1 LLENPVSRDTRRK
14 KSNQR
19 HEASPPAAEP
29 DAKPGNRWGALVGG
43 GALLLLVVLAA
54 SVLFQG
60 KATGPSPS
68 ANTALAA
75 ALASEHSPA
84 LGDPGA
90 PVHIVEFLDPACET
104 CALMYPYVKQ
114 MLADNPGRIRLS
126 LRHVPFHQGAEFV
139 VRLLEAS
146 RAQDRY
152 WQTLEA
158 LLATQAQWAPH
169 HTVQPDLVW
178 PVIAGLGLDTEKLRA
193 DMNAP
198 AVDQRMQRD
207 IDDARALKVTATP
220 EYFVNGRPLPSFGL
234 QQLQNLVNEEL
245 SKAASTSN

>member
-1 LLENPVSRDTRRK
+1 MSRKTAR
-14 KSNQR
+14 NQTKPER
-19 HEASPPAAEP
+19 AGCQPPSTPAATQ
-29 DAKPGNRWGALVGG
+29 GRRWGLLI
-43 GALLLLVVLAA
+43 GAVATVLFVVLAGKL
-54 SVLFQG
+54 LFSG
-60 KATGPSPS
+60 KATQPSPS
-68 ANTALAA
+68 AGTSNAA
-75 ALASEHSPA
+75 ALASEHSPT
-84 LGDPGA
+84 LGDA
-90 PVHIVEFLDPACET
+90 SAAVHIVEFLDPACET
-104 CALMYPYVKQ
+104 CAQLYPYVKQ

-126 LRHVPFHQGAEFV
+126 IRHVPFHEGAEFV

-146 RAQDRY
+146 RGQDKY

-178 PVIAGLGLDTEKLRA
+178 PAIAGVGLDTERLKT

-198 AVDQRMQRD
+198 AVAERMQRD

-234 QQLQNLVNEEL
+234 QQLQDLVNEAL
-245 SKAASTSN
+245 QSSAVPSN

>member
-1 LLENPVSRDTRRK
+1 LPENPVSRDTRRK
-14 KSNQR
+14 KSNPR
-19 HEASPPAAEP
+19 HESSQPAAAPEE
-29 DAKPGNRWGALVGG
+29 KPGNRWGALVGG

-60 KATGPSPS
+60 KATGPSP
-68 ANTALAA
+68 APEATNAA
-75 ALASEHSPA
+75 ALASEHSPM

-114 MLADNPGRIRLS
+114 LLADNPGRIRLS
-126 LRHVPFHQGAEFV
+126 IRHVPFHQGAEYA

-178 PVIAGLGLDTEKLRA
+178 AAISGVGLDTERLKA

-207 IDDARALKVTATP
+207 IDDARAAKVTATP
-220 EYFVNGRPLPSFGL
+220 GYFVNGRPLPSFGL
-234 QQLQNLVNEEL
+234 QQLQDLVNEEL
-245 SKAASTSN
+245 RKAVATSN

>member
-1 LLENPVSRDTRRK
+1 MSRKTARNQPSTESRDSQTPPTPVARDG
-14 KSNQR
+14 
-19 HEASPPAAEP
+19 SP
-29 DAKPGNRWGALVGG
+29 WGFVI
-43 GALLLLVVLAA
+43 GAVAVLLLLFLAGNL
-54 SVLFQG
+54 LFSG
-60 KATGPSPS
+60 KATQPSPS
-68 ANTALAA
+68 AETASAA

-146 RAQDRY
+146 RAQDKY
-152 WQTLEA
+152 WPTLEA

-178 PVIAGLGLDTEKLRA
+178 PVIAGVGLDTDRLRA
-193 DMNAP
+193 DMDAP
-198 AVDQRMQRD
+198 EVAARMQRD
-207 IDDARALKVTATP
+207 IDDAKALKVTATP

-234 QQLQNLVNEEL
+234 QQLQDLVNEAL
-245 SKAASTSN
+245 RSTAGPSN